1 MAPCNGL
8 SMKNICVYCGSAS
21 GTNPEYVE
29 SARRVGTILARRGL
43 GLVYGG
49 GRVGLMGVVAEA
61 VLDGGGRVLGVIP
74 EALAKLEV
82 AHHGLTEL
90 LVVDDMHQRK
100 ALMARRADAFLTL
113 PGGIG
118 TFEEFFETLSWAALD
133 LHRKPMGILNVEGY
147 FDPLLALLDH
157 AVAERFVRKEFLD
170 LLAISSDPEAI
181 VEELTVRTP
190 PDRPVQK
197 IDFE

>member
-1 MAPCNGL
+1 
-8 SMKNICVYCGSAS
+8 MKNICVYCGSAS

-49 GRVGLMGVVAEA
+49 GRVGLMGVVADV
-61 VLDGGGRVLGVIP
+61 VLSGGGRVLGVIP
-74 EALAKLEV
+74 EALATKEG
-82 AHHGLTEL
+82 AHHGLSEL

-100 ALMARRADAFLTL
+100 AFMARRADAFLTL

-118 TFEEFFETLSWAALD
+118 TFEEFFETLSWAALN
-133 LHRKPMGILNVEGY
+133 LHHKPMGVLNVDGY
-147 FDPLLALLDH
+147 FDPLLALLNH

-170 LLAISSDPEAI
+170 LLVVSADPEAI

-197 IDFE
+197 IDFQ